1 MQLNPQLKDML
12 LKINNSLPPEKR
24 AEFIGRIR
32 QRLSY
37 LQVDDLAGYTI
48 MGALVGAV
56 CEILPL
62 DTITGVDDW
71 VEVGAAVGAAVGYVV
86 TRKERQARRDVE
98 QIIAEEVNRALAN
111 AH

>member
-12 LKINNSLPPEKR
+12 LKINGTLPPEKR
-24 AEFIGRIR
+24 AQFVGCIR
-32 QRLSY
+32 ERLTY

-62 DTITGVDDW
+62 HTVTGVDDW

-86 TRKERQARRDVE
+86 TRKERQARKDVE